1 MRSFARRT
9 SDASAAP
16 SVHHGAVTN
25 RSSPV
30 TEIMS
35 TGPTTVDPDVSV
47 EDAMRILVDNDIE
60 AAPVVDA
67 DGTLLGVLSNGD
79 LIVQE
84 SRLHYPTL
92 LSFLGASIEIGHK
105 RFDEE
110 LTAALASKVSDVMSR
125 EPVTCADTDTVEDA
139 ATLMHDRDVGEVV
152 VVHEGK
158 LVGLVSRNDV
168 LRAMLAE

>member
-1 MRSFARRT
+1 
-9 SDASAAP
+9 
-16 SVHHGAVTN
+16 
-25 RSSPV
+25 
-30 TEIMS
+30 MS
-35 TGPTTVDPDVSV
+35 TGPTTVGPDLSV
-47 EDAMRILVDNDIE
+47 EDAMRILVDNNIE
-60 AAPVVDA
+60 AAPVVET
-67 DGTLLGVLSNGD
+67 DGTLVGVLSNAD

-110 LTAALASKVSDVMSR
+110 LAAALASKVSDVMSR
-125 EPVTCADTDTVEDA
+125 QPVTCTDTDSIEDA

-152 VVHEGK
+152 VVRDGK
-158 LVGLVSRNDV
+158 LAGLVSRNDV